1 MRFNLS
7 ELDAEF
13 KKRLLSSAKQLGI
26 IECGCDKAIKLVA
39 KESDKAYTELS
50 DGILTVN
57 YTQKY
62 EFFYGVKSFLASPA
76 SERIDIECSFGE
88 FGVMLDC
95 SRNAVRTVATLKKFI
110 DNLALMGY
118 NQLQLYTE
126 DTYEI
131 EGEKYFGYQRGR
143 YSIAEIKE
151 IDAYAAWYG
160 IELVPCI
167 QTLAHL
173 NQIFRWRRY
182 DKIRDID
189 SVLMIGDEATY
200 EFIDTMFKSV
210 AKTFSSKKLHIG
222 LDEAHNVGRG
232 RYLDKNGYR
241 PGEEIM
247 CEHINRVVEIAK
259 KYGFEPMMW
268 SDMFFRLANNG
279 RYYVGNDAPPLNP
292 EVAKLI
298 PEGLRLVYWDYYQD
312 NQAAYEN
319 MMDRSAVFQRE
330 IVFAG
335 GAWSW
340 RGFAPRNKFSDLATN
355 HAFNACRAKGIKNV
369 FLTMWGDDGA
379 ECSPFATLSSLSFAS
394 DYAYGVEDH
403 ENSFFA
409 LTSMKKDDFLLLDA
423 INDIRS
429 EEPNANCLCK
439 VALYND
445 VFLGVYDTF
454 MDKNDGEKFANV
466 ASMLQK
472 AKEGAGEY
480 SYIFE
485 TLYHLARVLEY
496 KGALGL
502 KTRYCYKNG
511 DKAALKSLAKI
522 DYKKAIV
529 RLEEFY
535 KAFKAQWCIDNKSFG
550 FEVQALRI
558 GGLIRRLK
566 DCRATILDYVKG
578 KVEKIEEL
586 ECEII
591 NPVEKD
597 NGEVSVSD
605 IVNSHRILASTS
617 VI

>member
-7 ELDAEF
+7 ALDSEF
-13 KKRLLSSAKQLGI
+13 KARLLGCAKQLGI
-26 IECGCDKAIKLVA
+26 AECGCEQAIKLVA
-39 KESDKAYTELS
+39 VESDKAYTELV
-50 DGILTVN
+50 DGTLTVH
-57 YTQKY
+57 YTKKY
-62 EFFYGVKSFLASPA
+62 EFFYGVKSFLAAPE

-95 SRNAVRTVATLKKFI
+95 SRNAVRNIKTLKKFI

-131 EGEKYFGYQRGR
+131 EGEKYFGYQRGK
-143 YSIAEIKE
+143 YTIEEIRE
-151 IDAYAAWYG
+151 IDAYASWYG

-189 SVLMIGDEATY
+189 SVLMIGDEETY
-200 EFIDTMFKSV
+200 KFIDTMFASV
-210 AKTFSSKKLHIG
+210 AKAFSSKKLHIG

-241 PGEEIM
+241 AGAEIM
-247 CEHINRVVEIAK
+247 CEHITRVVEIAK

-279 RYYVGNDAPPLNP
+279 RYYVGNDAPPISS
-292 EVAKLI
+292 EVVKLI

-319 MMDRSAVFQRE
+319 MMERSAAFERE

-340 RGFAPRNKFSDLATN
+340 RGFAPRNKFSDIATN
-355 HAFNACRAKGIKNV
+355 HAFNACRVKGIKNV

-403 ENSFFA
+403 ENSFTA

-429 EEPNANCLCK
+429 EVQMQIA
-439 VALYND
+439 
-445 VFLGVYDTF
+445 F
-454 MDKNDGEKFANV
+454 
-466 ASMLQK
+466 
-472 AKEGAGEY
+472 
-480 SYIFE
+480 
-485 TLYHLARVLEY
+485 
-496 KGALGL
+496 
-502 KTRYCYKNG
+502 
-511 DKAALKSLAKI
+511 
-522 DYKKAIV
+522 V
-529 RLEEFY
+529 RLLFIMTY
-535 KAFKAQWCIDNKSFG
+535 SLVFTILLWI
-550 FEVQALRI
+550 
-558 GGLIRRLK
+558 
-566 DCRATILDYVKG
+566 RATVTDT
-578 KVEKIEEL
+578 EL
-586 ECEII
+586 
-591 NPVEKD
+591 
-597 NGEVSVSD
+597 
-605 IVNSHRILASTS
+605 
-617 VI
+617 